1 LSDKKTVTLVLGDIE
16 KEPLFVSQIRQHF
29 FVCDKRIEALC
40 AELDGRFS
48 AAVLLV
54 EKDADVETVYK
65 LLSDSKELFFC
76 ILASNDFFGR
86 CISMQ
91 TFERISCVLPYET
104 DIKTKC
110 DGIQKA
116 IESAKNKNTEKNM
129 NELIEKQMKYA
140 LMGEMLSSIT
150 HQLRQP
156 INAVSAEM
164 IRLKIS
170 GFLGEV
176 DNEFLNVLMDNV
188 TVQTQKM
195 SKTITEFLSYFSPAK
210 QKDHFMLGE
219 LIDEVVSLH
228 KELLNRLNISFDVD
242 VPKELEIYGSKS
254 SLLEIIVNFISNSKD
269 AYEAKEQEFGKKK
282 IILKAEDMG
291 SFVSV
296 SVEDFAG
303 GVAPEHL
310 DKVLS
315 AYFTTKTP
323 EKGTGLGL
331 HISKKIIESEFA
343 GSISTQNS
351 ENGFLVTINIPKINS
366 KPTK

>member
-1 LSDKKTVTLVLGDIE
+1 LSDKKTVSLIVGGVQE
-16 KEPLFVSQIRQHF
+16 EPLFIQQIRQYF
-29 FVCDKRIEALC
+29 IVLNRRVEELYTESDERFV
-40 AELDGRFS
+40 
-48 AAVLLV
+48 AAVLLI
-54 EKDADVETVYK
+54 ETDADIKSAYEI
-65 LLSDSKELFFC
+65 LSNPKGLFFC
-76 ILASNDFFGR
+76 ILASNDSFEQ
-86 CISMQ
+86 CIPMQ
-91 TFERISCVLPYET
+91 TFKRVSCVLPYEA
-104 DIKTKC
+104 DIKTKYE
-110 DGIQKA
+110 GIQKA
-116 IESAKNKNTEKNM
+116 IECAKNKNTEKNM

-176 DNEFLNVLMDNV
+176 DNDFLNVLMDNV
-188 TVQTQKM
+188 SVQTQKM

-210 QKDHFMLGE
+210 QKDYFMLGE

-228 KELLNRLNISFDVD
+228 KELLNRLNISFESN

-269 AYEAKEQEFGKKK
+269 AYEVKEQESGKKK
-282 IILKAEDMG
+282 ILLKAEDMG

-315 AYFTTKTP
+315 AYFTTKSP

-343 GSISTQNS
+343 GSISAQNS

-366 KPTK
+366 RLTI